1 MSKSI
6 ALISICA
13 ISKDELSEFIVRHNG
28 AMTGD
33 ENMFGSF
40 ADGQGRI
47 WIGLSPEELI
57 SSIEDNGKPYDAS
70 LRNMLGGPPET
81 CVIVAISRMPNS
93 RTLALNFIEKF
104 SARWPVVV
112 DDFSGHL
119 STSEEFLRSRDS

>member
-6 ALISICA
+6 ALISSCA
-13 ISKDELSEFIVRHNG
+13 ISKDELSEFIIKHDG
-28 AMTGD
+28 AMTDD
-33 ENMFGSF
+33 EDMFGSF

-70 LRNMLGGPPET
+70 LRKMLGGPPET

-93 RTLALNFIEKF
+93 RTLALDFVEMF
-104 SARWPVVV
+104 SARWTVVV
-112 DDFSGHL
+112 DDLSGHL
-119 STSEEFLRSRDS
+119 FTSEDFLRSRD